1 MLDSHQLLQNMS
13 APPRS
18 QVVIAPHRKERGY
31 VESLSFYLPAIQKNT
46 WQKDLLDITGLNS
59 LQEIETQSD
68 IYLLELQPPSAFPII
83 KRNTGRAVHPL
94 LSIGILSRTIGS
106 LFLARRVPE
115 LSYTRL
121 NRRVTIIDPDF
132 IKKILSIEQKLG
144 GE

>member
-1 MLDSHQLLQNMS
+1 MLESHSLLQNMS

-31 VESLSFYLPAIQKNT
+31 TESVSFFLPAIQKNT
-46 WQKDLLDITGLNS
+46 WEKDLCDITGLNS
-59 LQEIETQSD
+59 LQEIQAQSD
-68 IYLLELQPPSAFPII
+68 HYFLELQPPYAFPII
-83 KRNTGRAVHPL
+83 KRKAGRAVHPL
-94 LSIGILSRTIGS
+94 LSISILSRTIGS

-121 NRRVTIIDPDF
+121 NCRVTILDPDF
-132 IKKILSIEQKLG
+132 IQKILLIEQTLG